1 MAAIIISLLIGG
13 MLDYAMKRAR
23 RKYIARPNINVVVVR
38 SDATLPVLVKLDARP
53 SST

>member
-13 MLDYAMKRAR
+13 MLGYAMKRAR
-23 RKYIARPNINVVVVR
+23 RKYIARPNIVVR
-38 SDATLPVLVKLDARP
+38 SDATLPVPVKLDARP